1 MKKEPIILIGGG
13 GHCKSVIDVIEQQGK
28 YEIIG
33 IIDIPEKMNQEVLGY
48 RIIGQDNDLPE
59 LVKKYN
65 NFHITIGQ
73 LRNPE
78 PRIKLYNELKKL
90 KANLP
95 VIVSPL
101 AYVSRYATIDEGT
114 TIMHYAIVNA
124 GAKIGAN
131 CIINTRALIE
141 HDAFIGNHCHIST
154 GAIVNGGVKV
164 GENSFYG
171 SGAVSKEYISIPQN
185 SFIKANSIVK

>member
-28 YEIIG
+28 YEITG
-33 IIDIPEKMNQEVLGY
+33 IIDVYEKLNHEVLSY
-48 RIIGQDNDLPE
+48 RIIGQDKDLPE

-90 KANLP
+90 NANLP

-101 AYVSRYATIDEGT
+101 AYVSRHSVIEKGT
-114 TIMHYAIVNA
+114 VVMHFAVVNA

-141 HDAFIGNHCHIST
+141 HDAIIGNHCHIST
-154 GAIVNGGVKV
+154 GAIVNGGVQV
-164 GENSFYG
+164 GKNTFYG
-171 SGAVSKEYISIPQN
+171 SDAVSKEYIKIPDN